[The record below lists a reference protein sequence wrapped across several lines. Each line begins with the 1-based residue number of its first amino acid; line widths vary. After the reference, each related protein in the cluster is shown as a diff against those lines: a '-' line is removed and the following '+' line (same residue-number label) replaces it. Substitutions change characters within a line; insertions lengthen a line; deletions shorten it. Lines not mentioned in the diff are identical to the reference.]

1 MFLVYIGCTLGH
13 IVHVREAQPGPE
25 PSPPKG
31 INLISS
37 HNGFNNPKVLHLPHG
52 SHGYKGVG
60 GGHPTRKREAE
71 PYPEPL
77 STHGTTYWGSRG
89 GSAKPLHTLLA
100 SHGFHGFGGGHGV
113 RKREADPNSAAVD
126 TGQGVTR
133 LREDLVVWMAEM
145 EERSLLSRVHL
156 RNWNNFCS
164 MPFERVWIC
173 WSLL

>member
-13 IVHVREAQPGPE
+13 IVHVQEAQPGPE

-71 PYPEPL
+71 PYPEPI
-77 STHGTTYWGSRG
+77 STHGTAYWGSRG

-113 RKREADPNSAAVD
+113 RKREADPNSAK
-126 TGQGVTR
+126 G
-133 LREDLVVWMAEM
+133 
-145 EERSLLSRVHL
+145 SRYWVSGGGGHGPRRHAAPRGSRGL
-156 RNWNNFCS
+156 NGGNGGKKS
-164 MPFERVWIC
+164 
-173 WSLL
+173 SQ